1 MLNKFTTSV
10 ESLKRESSSFRSQ
23 SSASPSPQPSEDFA
37 DQMFRLKCGTP
48 SKEYIYIYKIY
59 INMCICKRDE
69 RKREK
74 KREDI
79 VFFEIRVST
88 KTPLPRRL
96 ESRDC

>member
-1 MLNKFTTSV
+1 V
-10 ESLKRESSSFRSQ
+10 AHE
-23 SSASPSPQPSEDFA
+23 A
-37 DQMFRLKCGTP
+37 
-48 SKEYIYIYKIY
+48 EYIIYIKYIY

-69 RKREK
+69 REKEK